1 MERGGVGERADLG
14 EGEAGPGWP
23 PSCGDLSGRNGER
36 TLCVKTLS
44 SVPDF
49 KDCFIVLLECFN
61 PYLFTI
67 IG

>member
-14 EGEAGPGWP
+14 EGEASPGWP
-23 PSCGDLSGRNGER
+23 PSCGDLLGRNGER

-44 SVPDF
+44 SVPDM